1 MVRRAGYAWSMTIG
15 ASIFLIAL
23 GAVLAFAV
31 NVSTSGIDLN
41 TIGVILMVVGVIGLA
56 LGMLIMNG
64 GMGGWY
70 GGTRRRTVVDDAY
83 VDEPV
88 VAPRRRAVVEEPY
101 VDEPVVASRR
111 RVVRRRDVL

>member
-1 MVRRAGYAWSMTIG
+1 MTIG

-31 NVSTSGIDLN
+31 DVTTSGIDLN

-56 LGMLIMNG
+56 VGMVILNG
-64 GMGGWY
+64 GGFY
-70 GGTRRRTVVDDAY
+70 GGPRRRTVVEDAY
-83 VDEPV
+83 VDDGPV
-88 VAPRRRAVVEEPY
+88 VAPRRRAVVEDAY